1 MMSIQSV
8 RRFVVHD
15 SENINSYRR
24 NQTSKIFDKCVTFA
38 SRCRWLRYLFTLG
51 VSSLRLFE
59 WYLLDSNNF
68 ISECG
73 PMQRRESCFSK
84 GQSPTC
90 SRDEIQRYLFGK
102 IMWHISTLHNIHH
115 SCFYNHV
122 GPMSKLKSSHSSM
135 GTGWASTWQMEVELG
150 TGGERSGGGSGC
162 GKGNGWD
169 GRRKGARRVTLDG
182 WTTIWTS
189 WSDHEPK
196 VESCGTKSNP
206 IDLFCEQSSET
217 DQSTLVSGSLIPFV
231 WSLRRYRR

>member
-1 MMSIQSV
+1 MTVKISILTGETRHQKYSINV
-8 RRFVVHD
+8 LLLLHDVDDFVIFSRWEYQVYVFSND
-15 SENINSYRR
+15 ICWTQITLYLNADQCRDENH
-24 NQTSKIFDKCVTFA
+24 A
-38 SRCRWLRYLFTLG
+38 
-51 VSSLRLFE
+51 SLRVKARHVLEMKFSVICLE
-59 WYLLDSNNF
+59 KSCDISQHYTIFTIRVF
-68 ISECG
+68 I
-73 PMQRRESCFSK
+73 
-84 GQSPTC
+84 
-90 SRDEIQRYLFGK
+90 
-102 IMWHISTLHNIHH
+102 IMWDLCPN
-115 SCFYNHV
+115 
-122 GPMSKLKSSHSSM
+122 LKSSHSSM